1 MPKQKTTKQKI
12 TFSLTASTAKT
23 VQLAGDFTGWA
34 QSPVAMK
41 KLKSG
46 VWRAAVSMAP
56 GRYEYRFLVDGQWAD
71 DPGCSLRQSN
81 QFGGEN
87 CVCVVG

>member
-1 MPKQKTTKQKI
+1 MAKQKTTKQKT
-12 TFSLTASTAKT
+12 TFSLTAPAAGA
-23 VQLAGDFTGWA
+23 VLLAGDFTGWA
-34 QSPVAMK
+34 QSPVTMK

-46 VWRAAVSMAP
+46 VWQAVVSLVP

-87 CVCVVG
+87 CVCQVG

>member
-1 MPKQKTTKQKI
+1 MAKQKTAKQKI
-12 TFSLTASTAKT
+12 PFSLTAPTAKT
-23 VQLAGDFTGWA
+23 AQLAGDFTGWA
-34 QSPVAMK
+34 QSPVTMK

-46 VWRAAVSMAP
+46 VWQAVVSLAP

-71 DPGCSLRQSN
+71 DPGCNLRQSN

-87 CVCVVG
+87 CVCLVG